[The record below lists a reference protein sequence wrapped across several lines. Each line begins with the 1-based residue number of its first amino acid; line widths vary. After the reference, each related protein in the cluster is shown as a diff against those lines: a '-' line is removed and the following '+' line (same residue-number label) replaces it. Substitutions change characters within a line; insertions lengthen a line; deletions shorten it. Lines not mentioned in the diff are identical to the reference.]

1 MLSNTLHRSIPTEF
15 RHNTFAQSSHT
26 IKHHLLHASSRLS
39 YQAFNHIFATL
50 DRHRKHIKKLS
61 STHRASSLRTS
72 SQRSSHN
79 TSSQTQKSVQKLVL
93 MFTIIDIKS
102 SMFNQSPLRLSSPK
116 SSPRKPDMQRRQTC
130 MKCRTTAIRYS
141 EKGKV
146 GARNG
151 SPEER

>member
-1 MLSNTLHRSIPTEF
+1 MR
-15 RHNTFAQSSHT
+15 RNTFAQSSHT

-39 YQAFNHIFATL
+39 YQALNHIFATL

-79 TSSQTQKSVQKLVL
+79 TSSQTQTSNQKLVL
-93 MFTIIDIKS
+93 MFIIIDMKS
-102 SMFNQSPLRLSSPK
+102 SMFIKAVFVLRAPK
-116 SSPRKPDMQRRQTC
+116 ARQENPTCKEDKTC

-146 GARNG
+146 GARDG
-151 SPEER
+151 SPEGR